1 MRTFAQIL
9 QDAERIIEKRAHEA
23 EPPPVPAIEEDEIF
37 KLASQVRTC
46 QSEFPPPF
54 EFTETEKLARSMA
67 ILETVFSA
75 KDLTNLVK
83 FEKEARA
90 RGMSDE
96 AIQGFFDKVADGSRV
111 GKRVH
116 EFMHGAGEG
125 LEGYIKSLPG
135 VDLSSW
141 QGIGRMAGAAAPLA
155 AVGAGGAV
163 YGASKKEEEIKKKYG
178 VG

>member
-1 MRTFAQIL
+1 MRTFEQIL
-9 QDAERIIEKRAHEA
+9 QDADRIIEKRAQEA
-23 EPPPVPAIEEDEIF
+23 TPPPAPVIEEDEIF

-46 QSEFPPPF
+46 KSELPAPF
-54 EFTETEKLARSMA
+54 EFTEAEKTARAMA
-67 ILETVFSA
+67 IVETILSA

-90 RGMSDE
+90 RGMSE
-96 AIQGFFDKVADGSRV
+96 ETIQGFFNKVADASRV

-125 LEGYIKSLPG
+125 LESYIKSLPN
-135 VDLSSW
+135 VDLGSW
-141 QGIGRMAGAAAPLA
+141 QGLGRMAGGAAPIAAAGVAGA
-155 AVGAGGAV
+155 A
-163 YGASKKEEEIKKKYG
+163 YGSSKKEEEIKKKYG

>member
-46 QSEFPPPF
+46 QSELPPPF
-54 EFTETEKLARSMA
+54 EFTETEKVAHAMA
-67 ILETVFSA
+67 ILETLFSA

-96 AIQGFFDKVADGSRV
+96 TIQGFFNKVADQSQTGRRV
-111 GKRVH
+111 FD
-116 EFMHGAGEG
+116 FMHGAGEG
-125 LEGYIKSLPG
+125 LESYIKSLPNVDPTSWRG
-135 VDLSSW
+135 VG
-141 QGIGRMAGAAAPLA
+141 QMAGAAAPLV
-155 AVGAGGAV
+155 AVGTAGGM
-163 YGASKKEEEIKKKYG
+163 YGAHRKEEEIKKKYG